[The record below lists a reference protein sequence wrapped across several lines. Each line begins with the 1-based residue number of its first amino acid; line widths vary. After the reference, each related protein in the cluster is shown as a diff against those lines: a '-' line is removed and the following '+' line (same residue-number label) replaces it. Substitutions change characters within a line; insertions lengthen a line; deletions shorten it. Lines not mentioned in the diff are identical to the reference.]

1 MGKVLV
7 VVEETVK
14 SSCKSVLGSIR
25 EYFEN
30 ASYEVEE
37 FCALDSMNPEECRVK
52 LMQTKCEYICTL
64 DLACFFLTTLLD
76 SPIYNILSA
85 KQIHIVIDAEK
96 LKMFKRDDFAL
107 NLFVFM
113 PDEGKQWEEEYTN
126 IPNLFTYP
134 PFDLQVD
141 EGGKN
146 KETVCRILDT
156 VRKECEI
163 KLPDHP

>member
-7 VVEETVK
+7 VVEEAVK
-14 SSCKSVLGSIR
+14 SSHKSVLSFIR
-25 EYFEN
+25 EYFES
-30 ASYEVEE
+30 ASYDVEE
-37 FCALDSMNPEECRVK
+37 FCALDSMNPEECRIK

-76 SPIYNILSA
+76 FPVYNILSA
-85 KQIHIVIDAEK
+85 KQIHIVIDTEK
-96 LKMFKRDDFAL
+96 LKIFKKDDFAL

-113 PDEGKQWEEEYTN
+113 PDEGKRWEEEYVN

-134 PFDLQVD
+134 SFDLRT
-141 EGGKN
+141 EENGKN
-146 KETVCRILDT
+146 KEAVWRILDT

-163 KLPDHP
+163 KLPDDP